1 MDVDV
6 QQKQLIIIKFLVAE
20 GVSGAE
26 IHRRLLAV
34 FNSETLSLA
43 TVFEWCARFCR
54 EHHSVSDDDGAG
66 APHLW

>member
-6 QQKQLIIIKFLVAE
+6 QQKQYMINKFLVAE

-34 FNSETLSLA
+34 FKSA
-43 TVFEWCARFCR
+43 TSS
-54 EHHSVSDDDGAG
+54 H
-66 APHLW
+66 